1 MDDRWIINRAGLLNF
16 WYYDDE
22 VFEFSGGRL
31 LLRGSNGSG
40 KSVTMQS
47 FIPLLLDGNKS
58 PERLDP
64 FGSRAR
70 RLEDYLLGEEDVN
83 GIDERTGYLYMEFK
97 KGSKDNY
104 ISIGIGLKAK
114 RHQSM
119 DFWGFIIKDGRRI
132 GIDILLYKMET
143 GIDGKRVKIPLSK
156 KELKNCIG
164 SGGEVVDSQREY
176 MELVNK
182 NIFGFSS
189 IDDYDELIKLLI
201 QLRSPK
207 LSKDFRPTV
216 IYDILRASLSPLT
229 DDDLRPMSETIEN
242 MDQIKLHLDS
252 LNKNMKSLKKLKNEY
267 DRYNK
272 FMLYYKAEKLL
283 MQKNEL
289 TKVRKQSEEIRQSIE
304 KNNQDVLK
312 GEDKISELASELQ
325 ALKNKEIQLRKN
337 NAFNTQREL
346 VEEEN
351 ILKQYRKDKNLKE
364 LQLKKKKD
372 RYFEIEEE
380 LKNLEGREYSIDK
393 NIKDNLECM
402 ASISE
407 EVNFDEHSFSEE
419 ELKKSYGKDF
429 DFDFWNNSLKE
440 YTGKVRKAL
449 DALND
454 EAEANQKYNDALL
467 EEDRLRKANED
478 LKRKVNEIEI
488 LFDEEKSRFIDKI
501 YDWSDTNKL
510 LKLNREDIEK
520 LARIVLSYGETSVYE
535 DLISSIRKPY
545 DDIRGRLQM
554 DMLKVKNELDLKN
567 SQLDEKEEELRK
579 WKETEDPEPERSEQV
594 LENRKRLDKAG
605 IAYVPLY
612 KAIDFKNDIDDD
624 TKGNIESALIDMGI
638 LDALI
643 VSRSDLDRAIKMDK
657 DMADKYIVPGTFNMK
672 LNVLQYFNVV
682 DSNNGVSPE
691 EISDALSNV
700 FIYEEENATYIND
713 DGTYGIG
720 ILKGKAAGNVKSRYI
735 GFESRRRFRD
745 EMISSIAKEISIIKD
760 EIRELNDRQ
769 LSIKSQLSDLDV
781 EYKNFPEKDDLEE
794 ALKELKEA
802 QSNQKFTE
810 DKLNDATL
818 AAKKFFDVLQEKR
831 AVVRKLTSEIGI
843 HADVKAYKDAL
854 GELDEYKNLLQKL
867 QINYNSYITV
877 LRNIDTRKMQKQ
889 DIEYD
894 IDNYKFEI
902 DVLDTKIKNSIEKIN
917 VLKETIEKLGIEDLQ
932 KELSQCIKRIDDI
945 PKEINDLTAKTAALK
960 ERIVL
965 QEKEYE
971 RLREEIRKNEDILN
985 IYDKGLKDEITLGFI
1000 DEFTNLDD
1008 MYKLAKTVQSQY
1020 KEMFTKFDKDSA
1032 TEKLRNAFYV
1042 CINELVEFGLSLDV
1056 VENEQ
1061 SDVGMGTYQEI
1072 YKDLRRYQIT
1082 AKVNDKKIS
1091 LYGLYN
1097 MIDEDIKIN
1106 ENLMKE
1112 KDRQLFEDIIMHNV
1126 GRKIRSRIFKAEEW
1140 VKKMNDLMSQRDT
1153 SSGLKFQLEW
1163 KPKAATNEQELNT
1176 RELVELLKLDAD
1188 MMKEEDFNLVV
1199 NHFRSKVE
1207 SAKKIYEENS
1217 NTDTFH
1223 QIMKSILDY
1232 RDWFEFKLY
1241 FKKEGENRKELTNN
1255 AFYKFSGGE
1264 KAMAMYIPLFSAV
1277 YSMYQSA
1284 SSHAPKIISLDEAFA
1299 GVDDNNIRDMFK
1311 LIEDLGLNF
1320 IMNSQVL
1327 WGDYDTVPELSIY
1340 ELIRPKNASYVS
1352 LIKYKWDGKIRHLV
1366 TGIEESVEAT
1376 DDFSY
1381 DEVAYTRVGE

>member
-337 NAFNTQREL
+337 DAFNTQREL

-380 LKNLEGREYSIDK
+380 LKDLEGREYSIDK

-579 WKETEDPEPERSEQV
+579 WKETEDPEPERNEQV
-594 LENRKRLDKAG
+594 LKNRKRLDKEK
-605 IAYVPLY
+605 IPYVPLY

-643 VSRSDLDRAIKMDK
+643 VSRSDLDRAMKMDK
-657 DMADKYIVPGTFNMK
+657 GMADKYIAPGTFNMK

-682 DSNNGVSPE
+682 DSNSGVSPE

-720 ILKGKAAGNVKSRYI
+720 ILKGKAAGNSKSRYI

-760 EIRELNDRQ
+760 EIRELIDRQ
-769 LSIKSQLSDLDV
+769 LSIKSQLNDIDI
-781 EYKNFPEKDDLEE
+781 EYKNFPRKDDLEE

-810 DKLNDATL
+810 IKLNDATL
-818 AAKKFFDVLQEKR
+818 AAKKLFDVLQEKR
-831 AVVRKLTSEIGI
+831 AVVRRLTSGIGI
-843 HADVKAYKDAL
+843 HADVKSYESAL
-854 GELDEYKNLLQKL
+854 GQLDGYKNLLQKL
-867 QINYNSYITV
+867 QINYNTYTAV
-877 LRNIDTRKMQKQ
+877 LRSIETRKMQKQ

-902 DVLDTKIKNSIEKIN
+902 DVIDTKIKNSIEKIN

-985 IYDKGLKDEITLGFI
+985 IYDIGLKDEITLGFI

-1032 TEKLRNAFYV
+1032 TEKIRNAFYV

-1284 SSHAPKIISLDEAFA
+1284 SSQAPKIISLDEAFA

>member
-1 MDDRWIINRAGLLNF
+1 MNDRWVINRAGLLNF

-58 PERLDP
+58 PERLDS

-97 KGSKDNY
+97 RENKDNY

-119 DFWGFIIKDGRRI
+119 DFWGFVIKDGRRI
-132 GIDILLYKMET
+132 GIDILLYKLET

-156 KELKNCIG
+156 KELKNYIG
-164 SGGEVVDSQREY
+164 SGGEVVDTQREY

-182 NIFGFSS
+182 NIFGFSN

-207 LSKDFRPTV
+207 LSNDLRPSR
-216 IYDILRASLSPLT
+216 IYDILNASLSPLT
-229 DDDLRPMSETIEN
+229 DDDLRSMSETIEN

-272 FMLYYKAEKLL
+272 FMLYYKADKLL
-283 MQKNEL
+283 VQKSEL
-289 TKVRKQSEEIRQSIE
+289 SKVQKQSDELLQSIE
-304 KNNQDVLK
+304 KNNQDVFQ
-312 GEDKISELASELQ
+312 GEDRISELESELQ

-337 NAFNTQREL
+337 DAFNTQREL

-351 ILKQYRKDKNLKE
+351 ILKQFRKDRDLKE
-364 LQLKKKKD
+364 IQLKKKKEKC
-372 RYFEIEEE
+372 FQIEEE
-380 LKNLEGREYSIDK
+380 LKELYSREYSIDEK
-393 NIKDNLECM
+393 IKENLLDM

-429 DFDFWNNSLKE
+429 DFDFWSNSLKE
-440 YTGKVRKAL
+440 YTGKVKKAL
-449 DALND
+449 DAIND
-454 EAEANQKYNDALL
+454 EVDANKKYNDALL

-478 LKRKVNEIEI
+478 WKRKVNEIEI
-488 LFDEEKSRFIDKI
+488 LLDEEKNRFIDKI
-501 YDWSDTNKL
+501 YDWSDTNRF
-510 LKLNREDIEK
+510 LKLNREKIEE
-520 LARIVLSYGETSVYE
+520 LSRIVLSYGKTSTYE
-535 DLISSIRKPY
+535 DLISFVRKPY
-545 DDIRGRLQM
+545 EDIREKFQM
-554 DMLKVKNELDLKN
+554 DLIKVKNELDLRN
-567 SQLDEKEEELRK
+567 SKLDEKEEELRK
-579 WKETEDPEPERSEQV
+579 WRETYDPEPPRNVEV
-594 LENRKRLDKAG
+594 IENRNRLDKAG

-624 TKGNIESALIDMGI
+624 TKGNIESALMDMGI

-643 VSRSDLDRAIKMDK
+643 VSRSDIDRAMKMDK
-657 DMADKYIVPGTFNMK
+657 DMADKYIIPGTFNMK
-672 LNVLQYFNVV
+672 LNVLQYFDVV
-682 DSNNGVSPE
+682 DSNSGVGLD

-700 FIYEEENATYIND
+700 FIYEEENATYVND

-720 ILKGKAAGNVKSRYI
+720 VLKGKAVGNVKSRYI

-745 EMISSIAKEISIIKD
+745 EMISSISKEIDAIKG

-781 EYKNFPEKDDLEE
+781 EYKNFPGKDDLEE

-810 DKLNDATL
+810 IKLNDATI
-818 AAKKFFDVLQEKR
+818 AAKKLFDVLQEKK
-831 AVVRKLTSEIGI
+831 AIVRKLTSGIGI
-843 HADVKAYKDAL
+843 HADAKSYESAL
-854 GELDEYKNLLQKL
+854 EQLDEYKNLLQKL

-877 LRNIDTRKMQKQ
+877 LRSAETRKMQKQ

-902 DVLDTKIKNSIEKIN
+902 DVLDAKIKNSIEKIN

-932 KELSQCIKRIDDI
+932 KELLQCIKRIDDI

-960 ERIVL
+960 ERVVL

-971 RLREEIRKNEDILN
+971 RLKEEIRKNQDILN
-985 IYDKGLKDEITLGFI
+985 IYHKGLKDEIIFGFV
-1000 DEFTNLDD
+1000 DELTDIDD
-1008 MYKLAKTVQSQY
+1008 MYKAAKTIQSQY
-1020 KEMFTKFDKDSA
+1020 KEMFAKFDKDSA
-1032 TEKLRNAFYV
+1032 TEKIRNAFYV
-1042 CINELVEFGLSLDV
+1042 CINELVEYGLSLDV
-1056 VENEQ
+1056 VEIEQ
-1061 SDVGMGTYQEI
+1061 TDTDIDTYQEI

-1140 VKKMNDLMSQRDT
+1140 VKKMNELMSQRDT

-1284 SSHAPKIISLDEAFA
+1284 SSQAPKIISLDEAFA

-1352 LIKYKWDGKIRHLV
+1352 LVRYKWDGKIRRLV
-1366 TGIEESVEAT
+1366 TGIEKSVEEI

-1381 DEVAYTRVGE
+1381 DEVAFTRSR